1 MKRAAVCSLVAFAAA
16 GAALRV
22 SACEPPACAPMVP
35 IPAGEFRPFF
45 KTKSAIRSVAVAP
58 FELDALPVSRGQ
70 FLVFVREHRQWRRSA
85 VRELFAESTYLADW
99 PDDLHAGP
107 RDADKPVTFVSW
119 FAARAYCAS
128 AGGRLPALAE
138 WERAAGHALRVVPA
152 STASI
157 EHGRSPFAFA
167 MGRPADD
174 LENTALEF
182 EEIWEWTEDFDAAP
196 VASPSVNRSATASS
210 LFCGDGYRSNEPMD
224 YAAFLRYSFRSS
236 LRASY
241 ALKNLGFR
249 CAYSSS

>member
-1 MKRAAVCSLVAFAAA
+1 MKRAAVCSLVAVMAASA
-16 GAALRV
+16 VLRV
-22 SACEPPACAPMVP
+22 SACESHACAPLVP

-70 FLVFVREHRQWRRSA
+70 FLVFLREHRQWRRSA

-99 PDDLHAGP
+99 LDDLHDG
-107 RDADKPVTFVSW
+107 DQDEDKPVTFVSW

-128 AGGRLPALAE
+128 VGGRLPALAE
-138 WERAAGHALRVVPA
+138 WERAAGHAVPA
-152 STASI
+152 LATSI
-157 EHGRSPFAFA
+157 EQSRSPFAFA

-174 LENTALEF
+174 LEKTSLEF
-182 EEIWEWTEDFDAAP
+182 EDIWEWTEDFDAAP
-196 VASPSVNRSATASS
+196 VAAPSVGRSAPPSS
-210 LFCGDGYRSNEPMD
+210 LFCGDGYRSNEPTD

-241 ALKNLGFR
+241 ALKSLGFR
-249 CAYSSS
+249 CAYSSP